1 MPKYN
6 YECSRCEI
14 VFEIVHPMSEKLI
27 DCLSCEMSGSLKR
40 LPSSF
45 ITKYI
50 NTDGKQKPGALVEKN
65 ISEFRETLKNQ
76 KKEITG
82 KEYKS

>member
-6 YECSRCEI
+6 YECSECEI
-14 VFEIVHPMSEKLI
+14 MFEIVHPMSEKLI
-27 DCLSCEMSGSLKR
+27 DCLDCETSGSLKR

-50 NTDGKQKPGALVEKN
+50 NTSGKQKPGALVEKS
-65 ISEFRETLKNQ
+65 IGEFREALKNQ

-82 KEYKS
+82 KEHKS